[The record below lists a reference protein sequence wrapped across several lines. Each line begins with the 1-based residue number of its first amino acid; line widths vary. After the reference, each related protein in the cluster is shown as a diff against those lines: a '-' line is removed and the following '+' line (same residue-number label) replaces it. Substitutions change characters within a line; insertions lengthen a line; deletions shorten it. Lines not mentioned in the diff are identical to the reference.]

1 MIWFTS
7 LSLQSFPLWPL
18 VSRAGPTATAALS
31 ACGCGCGVVRGC
43 LEILAAAGEGSIANS
58 RTGRVGVGG
67 LSFVVGVRVA
77 LCQPALVGY
86 QVTRVSS
93 RRLVVDMLCCPQSK
107 RATRRA

>member
-1 MIWFTS
+1 MQD
-7 LSLQSFPLWPL
+7 LQRPL
-18 VSRAGPTATAALS
+18 RY
-31 ACGCGCGVVRGC
+31 VRVWWVWCCCGC

-86 QVTRVSS
+86 QVTRVNF
-93 RRLVVDMLCCPQSK
+93 RRLVVDKLGCPQSK
-107 RATRRA
+107 RTTRRE